1 LVNTMTTSRDQCY
14 ACFRPRRDC
23 FCAAIPTIANR
34 TEIVIL
40 QHARER
46 FHPFN
51 TARIV
56 SRALQNST
64 LLVDRTDRLTS
75 RLELKPRSAILYP
88 SDDAELLDDLPADRR
103 PEQLVILDG
112 TWHHAKTM
120 MRDLPMLR
128 ALTRLR
134 LAPESPG
141 RYRIRREPDAISLST
156 VEAVVAALQ
165 ALEPETPGVDRLL
178 GAFDTMVERQLSHP
192 KAEYGR
198 RHLRRRR
205 PTPKNIPSALL
216 GDLSSIVVAYGES
229 SLGGSG
235 REGLSRTP
243 VSWVAERLATGERF
257 HRLIRSDAIHSTQF
271 LEHLELSAADFAT
284 AATISEFREAWRGFV
299 RGGDVLAVYNPGT
312 ARLLAEIDAE
322 FCPSLV
328 LKSVALDPER
338 RYHTLDEQLAAEGIT
353 PAPTQVPARAGRR
366 LANVA
371 AYVRHLNRYAAE
383 FASSNV

>member
-1 LVNTMTTSRDQCY
+1 MTTSRDQCY

-23 FCAAIPTIANR
+23 FCAAIPSIANR

-75 RLELKPRSAILYP
+75 RLALKPRSAILYP
-88 SDDAELLDDLPADRR
+88 SDDAELIDDLPHDRW

-120 MRDLPMLR
+120 MRDLPLLR
-128 ALTRLR
+128 TLPRLR
-134 LAPESPG
+134 LAPASPG

-178 GAFDTMVERQLSHP
+178 GAFDTMVERQLAHP

-198 RHLRRRR
+198 RHLRRHR

-216 GDLSSIVVAYGES
+216 GDLSNIVVAYGES

-257 HRLIRSDAIHSTQF
+257 QTLIRSDAVHSPQF
-271 LEHLELSAADFAT
+271 LQHLELSAADFA
-284 AATISEFREAWRGFV
+284 AALTIPEFREAWRGFV
-299 RGGDVLAVYNPGT
+299 RGTDVLAVYNPGT

-328 LKSVALDPER
+328 LKSVALDPEH

-353 PAPTQVPARAGRR
+353 PAPTDVPARAGRR

-383 FASSNV
+383 FASSHV